1 MKRNFRFFGAILTAI
16 FGLVLVTGVAQA
28 NRRQGGAKQGQTTET
43 QEDVSLHEG
52 LLAASEQDRQLP
64 MPPRPARSWNLE
76 PIGFHD
82 LGGGG
87 SNADV
92 WAHGDYAYVGSWG
105 GAFCPFVSHGTKVID
120 ISDPANPVQVNT
132 LPAPPRTGVNDVKVT
147 HIETAFFQG
156 DLLVVSNEDCSR
168 IRGARGIELWDVTDP
183 PNAELLGSFGPRE
196 VPRAPSPRPPF
207 EWGSGVHN
215 LYLYQKGDRA
225 FVLIVTTA
233 AELRQIKFD
242 PPATGD
248 LKIVEVTNP
257 SEPVQIA
264 SWGVKQDLGEPVGN
278 ITSDGTVRG
287 DDCRPVCRGEA
298 GARIILHDVWANPEG
313 TVAYLSYWDAG
324 LILLDIADP
333 SQPHFLGRG
342 TYDLDDEGNTH
353 AAVPAQGG
361 NLVIVGDEDF
371 VAEPWGHMRVFDT
384 TDVRNPVEVGSFH
397 TENTVGPPPDAGS
410 YTVHNL
416 FVRGATV
423 YASWYSD
430 GVRLV
435 DISAPAAPRE
445 IASFV
450 PPDVADP
457 REFLVAKAQIWG
469 IYVQGDLILASDI
482 NAGLYILKR
491 RRMNISPGN
500 PGNRLELGSQE
511 PVVVAILGSAE
522 FDVTQLDVASLAF
535 GPDGA
540 APIAGTPEDPFP
552 RIEDV
557 NEDGFDDLVVLFE
570 VAETGIAL
578 GDTEVCVTGET
589 DSEVSLAECDSVE
602 VVVPRRR
609 WRRR

>member
-1 MKRNFRFFGAILTAI
+1 MKRNVCI
-16 FGLVLVTGVAQA
+16 FGITLATMAGLALITGIAQA
-28 NRRQGGAKQGQTTET
+28 RGDRGRTKQGQTTEE
-43 QEDVSLHEG
+43 QEVVSFHEG
-52 LLAASEQDRQLP
+52 LVAASEQDKQLP
-64 MPPRPARSWNLE
+64 TPPRPAHSWNLE
-76 PIGFHD
+76 QIGFHD

-87 SNADV
+87 WNADV

-105 GAFCPFVSHGTKVID
+105 GGAFCPFFSRGTKVID

-132 LPAPPRTGVNDVKVT
+132 LPGPSRTKLVDVTVA

-156 DLLVVSNEDCSR
+156 DLLVVSNENCR
-168 IRGARGIELWDVTDP
+168 FGGARGIEIWDVTDP
-183 PNAELLGSFGPRE
+183 PNAELLGSFGPRV
-196 VPRAPSPRPPF
+196 VPRNTFF
-207 EWGSGVHN
+207 EWGAGVHN

-225 FVLIVTTA
+225 FALITA
-233 AELRQIKFD
+233 IEAEKQQIEFGL
-242 PPATGD
+242 PATGE
-248 LKIVEVTNP
+248 LRIVEVTNP
-257 SEPVQIA
+257 REPVQIA
-264 SWGVKQDLGEPVGN
+264 SWGVKQDLGEPVGQ
-278 ITSDGTVRG
+278 IRRDGTVIG
-287 DDCRPVCRGEA
+287 DDCRPVCRGDHA
-298 GARIILHDVWANPEG
+298 VIILHDVWANPEG

-324 LILLDIADP
+324 LILLDISDP
-333 SQPHFLGRG
+333 AEPRFLGRG
-342 TYDLDDEGNTH
+342 TYDLGDEGNTH
-353 AAVPAQGG
+353 SAVPAQGG
-361 NLVIVGDEDF
+361 NLVIVGDEDL
-371 VAEPWGHMRVFDT
+371 VEDPWGFMRVFDT
-384 TDVRNPVEVGSFH
+384 TDVRNPVEVGQFH
-397 TENTVGPPPDAGS
+397 TEHTFGPPPDAGI
-410 YTVHNL
+410 YTAHN
-416 FVRGATV
+416 FVVRGATV
-423 YASWYSD
+423 YASWASD

-450 PPDVADP
+450 PPDVPDP
-457 REFLVAKAQIWG
+457 RGILVAKTVVWG
-469 IYVQGDLILASDI
+469 IYVQGDLIFASDT

-500 PGNRLELGSQE
+500 PGNRVELGSQE
-511 PVVVAILGSAE
+511 TVVVAILGFAE
-522 FDVTQLDVASLAF
+522 FDVTQLDAESLAF

-540 APIAGTPEDPFP
+540 GPIAGTPEDPFP